1 MASDVSMKME
11 LNLKPKDTFQLRILK
26 NPFQQNKS
34 FLSKPKKDNLSSRF
48 VNSPSN
54 ANSRNNISFPLIK
67 YYGFVKN
74 GINKNKLVL
83 VEIGGRLFKLRESE
97 EVDGVLIRN
106 AYSDTLFVEK
116 EKKVKKIIRFKKS

>member
-1 MASDVSMKME
+1 M
-11 LNLKPKDTFQLRILK
+11 
-26 NPFQQNKS
+26 
-34 FLSKPKKDNLSSRF
+34 
-48 VNSPSN
+48 
-54 ANSRNNISFPLIK
+54 
-67 YYGFVKN
+67 KN